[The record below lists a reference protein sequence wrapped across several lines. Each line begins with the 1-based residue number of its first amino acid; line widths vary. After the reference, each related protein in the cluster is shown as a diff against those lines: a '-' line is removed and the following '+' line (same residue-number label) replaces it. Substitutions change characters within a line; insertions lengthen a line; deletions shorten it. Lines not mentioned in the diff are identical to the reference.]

1 MKKSRI
7 LCAALLILTL
17 LAAPAFADM
26 FYLCEK
32 DGKTKV
38 AAFTSPNLVWGDY
51 PLNLTFPAG
60 ENDGGVCLS
69 SFECG
74 ETSWM
79 FASAYNAADSKQYA
93 YVYPYMLKGWGE
105 LNPDDQRIELQD
117 SKMLAPRG
125 ALYAFDNRFYIID
138 NGSDSNGTVTAYSID
153 LKEQGEGK
161 LPLPDFKKLAEITFN
176 SENISLLEAG
186 CTAHPE
192 AIFQENTGDEYT
204 IFVLLS
210 VKKSD
215 GTYGN
220 NILASVKY
228 ADDKLNVV
236 QCMKLN
242 TSAFNGLSHIPCVM
256 VVEKTPQLFLACGDL
271 VEMVNLSG
279 WNSILLYEKGSG
291 EKDWAENKFKFTDI
305 VLDGSN
311 EDSTAYIIAQ
321 GYNEKDSDTP
331 YYIREYT
338 VKVAKL
344 IDPEA
349 EERTMSLGPDLKDSK
364 YHNTSAIYDSYMG
377 RIYRFLGNDIL
388 LFNKKYTSAELG
400 GAFITAAP
408 CKPYIQQPTG
418 KDYGSDSGGGCNAGC
433 SAAMLFFCAV
443 PFFFR
448 KKNH

>member
-7 LCAALLILTL
+7 LCTAMLILAL

-26 FYLCEK
+26 FYLCKK
-32 DGKTKV
+32 DGTAKV
-38 AAFTSPNLVWGDY
+38 SAFTSPNLVWGDY
-51 PLNLTFPAG
+51 PQDLTFPAG
-60 ENDGGVCLS
+60 DNDGGVCLS
-69 SFECG
+69 SFDCG

-79 FASAYNAADSKQYA
+79 FASAYNSADNKQYA

-105 LNPDDQRIELQD
+105 LNPNDQRIELQD
-117 SKMLAPRG
+117 SKMMAPRG
-125 ALYAFDNRFYIID
+125 ALYASDNRFYVID

-153 LKEQGEGK
+153 LKDMGDGK
-161 LPLPDFKKLAEITFN
+161 LPLPNFKKLAEITFD
-176 SENISLLEAG
+176 SENISLLETG

-192 AIFQENTGDEYT
+192 AIFSANTGDEYT

-215 GTYGN
+215 GTYGK
-220 NILASVKY
+220 NILVSVKY
-228 ADDKLNVV
+228 TDDKLNVEKF
-236 QCMKLN
+236 MELN
-242 TSAFNGLSHIPCVM
+242 TSAFDGLSHKPCIM
-256 VVEKTPQLFLACGDL
+256 TVETMPRIFLACDNL
-271 VEMVNLSG
+271 VEMVNLSEE
-279 WNSILLYEKGSG
+279 WTSTLLYKNGSG
-291 EKDWAENKFKFTDI
+291 EDDWAENNFRFTDI
-305 VLDGSN
+305 VLDGSS

-349 EERTMSLGPDLKDSK
+349 EERTMSLGSDLKDSE

-377 RIYRFLGNDIL
+377 RIYHFLGNDIL
-388 LFNKKYTSAELG
+388 LFNKKYTSADLG
-400 GAFITAAP
+400 GAFITAEP

-433 SAAMLFFCAV
+433 SAAMIFFCAV

-448 KKNH
+448 KND